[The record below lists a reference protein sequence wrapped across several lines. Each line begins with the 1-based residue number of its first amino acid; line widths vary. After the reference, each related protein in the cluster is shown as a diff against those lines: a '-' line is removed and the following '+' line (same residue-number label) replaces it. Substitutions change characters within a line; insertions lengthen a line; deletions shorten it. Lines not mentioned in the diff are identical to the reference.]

1 MQYFFHFG
9 FLWLLVKAQSCDV
22 LKQKI
27 IFVEHVLPDGM
38 GRCGMGYRSLL
49 VNGTV
54 KVCVPY
60 DHSLEYHPGGCLNFM
75 FI

>member
-1 MQYFFHFG
+1 MFCQMA
-9 FLWLLVKAQSCDV
+9 WEDV
-22 LKQKI
+22 EWDTE
-27 IFVEHVLPDGM
+27 V
-38 GRCGMGYRSLL
+38 SL

-60 DHSLEYHPGGCLNFM
+60 DHSLEYHPGGCLHFM